1 MGGTSEVLQNLIPSC
16 ECNIYT
22 IMNRY
27 TLIGTGIAV
36 ITAVAALF
44 IAANSEGNQETGT
57 SDFDMFASNSLVDYG
72 GDAVSFEEFRGRPL
86 VINSWA
92 VWCPFCRKEL
102 PDFAEL
108 QKEFGDRVVVIA
120 VDRQEPLEKAKGYT
134 DELGISNNLLFLLD
148 SSDSFYKSIGGFSM
162 PETIFVNSNGEIVVH
177 KRGPME
183 LGEMREYTNKIVNK
197 ENSL

>member
-1 MGGTSEVLQNLIPSC
+1 
-16 ECNIYT
+16 
-22 IMNRY
+22 MNRY

-36 ITAVAALF
+36 IIAGAALF
-44 IAANSEGNQETGT
+44 IAGNRDGNQETGT
-57 SDFDMFASNSLVDYG
+57 SDFDTFAAFSLVDYHG
-72 GDAVSFEEFRGRPL
+72 NRVSLEEFRSIPL

-108 QKEFGDRVVVIA
+108 QKEFGDQIVVIA